1 MAALCGCAAAI
12 AFGGIAYVRHRVVL
26 PLMRLQ
32 KAACQ
37 LVAGDTRTRISDDG
51 DDCVA
56 SVARAFEQVRIKM
69 DGVLKD
75 NLTVAA
81 RFRDGVREVT
91 DSISELS
98 DRTTEHAASL
108 EETAASLSQ
117 LTSSVQRNNENTVH
131 AARLAAGS
139 LDMTRQGREV
149 VGNLNTTM
157 SAIDESSKRITE
169 IVGIIDGIA
178 FQTNLLA
185 LNAAVEAARAGA
197 QGRGFA
203 VVAEEVRN
211 LAQRSAASA
220 REIKS
225 LIEDATGKVRQG
237 SALADRADQAMKQVV
252 ESVERAAGL
261 IAEIE
266 AAGRE
271 QASGIEQINSA
282 VSQMDQITQ
291 SDAQMAQELT
301 ETAAHLRDQSDEMM
315 AVISAF
321 SVRHASRV
329 TTAPD
334 TRVASVEFDA
344 KRWAA

>member
-1 MAALCGCAAAI
+1 
-12 AFGGIAYVRHRVVL
+12 
-26 PLMRLQ
+26 
-32 KAACQ
+32 
-37 LVAGDTRTRISDDG
+37 
-51 DDCVA
+51 
-56 SVARAFEQVRIKM
+56 
-69 DGVLKD
+69 
-75 NLTVAA
+75 
-81 RFRDGVREVT
+81 GVREVT

-237 SALADRADQAMKQVV
+237 SALADR
-252 ESVERAAGL
+252 
-261 IAEIE
+261 
-266 AAGRE
+266 
-271 QASGIEQINSA
+271 
-282 VSQMDQITQ
+282 
-291 SDAQMAQELT
+291 
-301 ETAAHLRDQSDEMM
+301 
-315 AVISAF
+315 
-321 SVRHASRV
+321 
-329 TTAPD
+329 
-334 TRVASVEFDA
+334 
-344 KRWAA
+344 